1 MEGTDLRA
9 WLFTIMHNIYIN
21 QIRRVNNEPSF
32 VELPE
37 IINQSISDTSISKL
51 GIRDLQMAIS
61 ELPPDQREILLRIS
75 LLIVD
80 EKIENQNIQDQGDIR
95 T

>member
-1 MEGTDLRA
+1 
-9 WLFTIMHNIYIN
+9 MHNIYIN